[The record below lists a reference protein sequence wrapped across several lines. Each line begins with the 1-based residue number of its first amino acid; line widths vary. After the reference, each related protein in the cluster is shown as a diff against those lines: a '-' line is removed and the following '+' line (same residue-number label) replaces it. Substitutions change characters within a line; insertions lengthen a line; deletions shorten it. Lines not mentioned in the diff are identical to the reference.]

1 MAFKVLMPKLGMM
14 EGDLSVVEWKV
25 NVGDKVEKGQALC
38 VVEGQKITNDVE
50 SEIAGVVRGIYIQPG
65 EPCKI
70 GTVIAI
76 VADADED
83 ISALEP
89 SASAGPAAPVQAA
102 SAAAPAA
109 ADEEGGPKASPSA
122 NALAKEK
129 NVKLSK
135 VAAALGISRR
145 ITVFD
150 VERYLEEFKALE
162 PKSKESKLTGMRKVI
177 AIRMLKSSNETAPVS
192 MARYADVT
200 ELVKSRESRKAEF
213 KAAGKPLPSYNDL
226 VIKAAAL
233 ALKQHPTL
241 NATYEDEV
249 IYEWE
254 NININMA
261 VSVDAGLTVPVIRDA
276 DKKNIFEINAAA
288 KDLAERA
295 TKNKLTGDELAGGT
309 FTVTNL
315 GMFGIEVSTPI
326 INLPEV
332 AILGV
337 GTIKPRLVM
346 EDGKVVEKQ
355 EMGLSLTVDH
365 RIIDGAP
372 GAEFLKTVVGI
383 LAEPEQ
389 LWA

>member
-1 MAFKVLMPKLGMM
+1 MAYKVLMPKLGMM

-83 ISALEP
+83 ISALVP

-122 NALAKEK
+122 KALAKEK

-337 GTIKPRLVM
+337 GTIKPRLVL

>member
-1 MAFKVLMPKLGMM
+1 MAYKVLMPKLGMM

-25 NVGDKVEKGQALC
+25 KAGDTVEKGQALC
-38 VVEGQKITNDVE
+38 TVEGQKITNDVE
-50 SEIAGVVRGIYIQPG
+50 SEIAGVVRGIYVQPG
-65 EPCKI
+65 DPCKI

-83 ISALEP
+83 ISALVP
-89 SASAGPAAPVQAA
+89 SASAGQAAPSATVV
-102 SAAAPAA
+102 SAAPPVQ
-109 ADEEGGPKASPSA
+109 DEEDGPKASPSA
-122 NALAKEK
+122 KALAKEK

-135 VAAALGISRR
+135 IASALGISRR

-162 PKSKESKLTGMRKVI
+162 PKSKESRLTGMRKVI

-200 ELVKSRESRKAEF
+200 ELVKSRESRRAEF

-261 VSVDAGLTVPVIRDA
+261 VSVEAGLTVPVIRDA

-337 GTIKPRLVM
+337 GTIKPRLVL
-346 EDGKVVEKQ
+346 EDGQVVEKQ

-372 GAEFLKTVVGI
+372 GAEFLKTVVAI

>member
-1 MAFKVLMPKLGMM
+1 MAYKVLMPKLGMM

-25 NVGDKVEKGQALC
+25 NVGDTVEKGQALC

-50 SEIAGVVRGIYIQPG
+50 SEIAGVVRGIYVQPG
-65 EPCKI
+65 DPCKI

-83 ISALEP
+83 ISALVP
-89 SASAGPAAPVQAA
+89 SATAGPAAPAPTAA
-102 SAAAPAA
+102 AAAPAEK
-109 ADEEGGPKASPSA
+109 DEEDGPKASPSA
-122 NALAKEK
+122 KALAKEK

-135 VAAALGISRR
+135 VASALGISRR

-162 PKSKESKLTGMRKVI
+162 PKSKESRLTGMRKVI

-337 GTIKPRLVM
+337 GTIKPRLVL

>member
-1 MAFKVLMPKLGMM
+1 MAYKVLMPKLGMM

-25 NVGDKVEKGQALC
+25 KAGDTVEKGQALC
-38 VVEGQKITNDVE
+38 TVEGQKITNDVE
-50 SEIAGVVRGIYIQPG
+50 SEIAGVVRGIYVQPG
-65 EPCKI
+65 DPCKI

-83 ISALEP
+83 ISALVP
-89 SASAGPAAPVQAA
+89 SASAGQPVPAATVV
-102 SAAAPAA
+102 AAAPAA
-109 ADEEGGPKASPSA
+109 QAEEDGPKASPSA
-122 NALAKEK
+122 KALAKEK

-135 VAAALGISRR
+135 IASALGISRR

-162 PKSKESKLTGMRKVI
+162 PKSKESRLTGMRKVI

-337 GTIKPRLVM
+337 GTIKPRLVL

-372 GAEFLKTVVGI
+372 GAEFLKTVVAI

>member
-1 MAFKVLMPKLGMM
+1 MAYKVLMPKLGMM

-83 ISALEP
+83 ISALVP
-89 SASAGPAAPVQAA
+89 SDSAGPAAPVQAA

-122 NALAKEK
+122 KALAKEK

-337 GTIKPRLVM
+337 GTIKPRLVL

>member
-1 MAFKVLMPKLGMM
+1 MAYKVLMPKLGMM

-25 NVGDKVEKGQALC
+25 KAGDTVEKGQALC
-38 VVEGQKITNDVE
+38 TVEGQKITNDVE
-50 SEIAGVVRGIYIQPG
+50 SEIAGVVRGIYVQPG
-65 EPCKI
+65 DPCKI

-83 ISALEP
+83 ISALVP
-89 SASAGPAAPVQAA
+89 SASAGQAAPSATVV
-102 SAAAPAA
+102 SAAPPVQ
-109 ADEEGGPKASPSA
+109 DEEDGPKASPSA
-122 NALAKEK
+122 KALAKEK

-135 VAAALGISRR
+135 IASALGISRR

-162 PKSKESKLTGMRKVI
+162 PKSKESRLTGMRKVI

-337 GTIKPRLVM
+337 GTIKPRLVL

-372 GAEFLKTVVGI
+372 GAEFLKTVVAI

>member
-1 MAFKVLMPKLGMM
+1 MAYKVLMPKLGMM

-25 NVGDKVEKGQALC
+25 KAGDTVEKGQALC
-38 VVEGQKITNDVE
+38 TVEGQKITNDVE
-50 SEIAGVVRGIYIQPG
+50 SEIAGVVRGIYVQPG
-65 EPCKI
+65 DPCKI

-83 ISALEP
+83 ISALVP
-89 SASAGPAAPVQAA
+89 SASAGQPVPAATVV
-102 SAAAPAA
+102 AAAPAA
-109 ADEEGGPKASPSA
+109 QDEEDGPKASPSA
-122 NALAKEK
+122 KALAKEK

-135 VAAALGISRR
+135 IASALGISRR

-162 PKSKESKLTGMRKVI
+162 PKSKESRLTGMRKVI

-337 GTIKPRLVM
+337 GTIKPRLVL

-372 GAEFLKTVVGI
+372 GAEFLKTVVAI

>member
-1 MAFKVLMPKLGMM
+1 MAYKVLMPKLGMM

-25 NVGDKVEKGQALC
+25 NVGDTVEKGQALC
-38 VVEGQKITNDVE
+38 TVEGQKITNDVQ
-50 SEIAGVVRGIYIQPG
+50 SEVAGVVRGIYMQPG
-65 EPCKI
+65 EACKI

-83 ISALEP
+83 ISALVP
-89 SASAGPAAPVQAA
+89 SASAAPAAAA
-102 SAAAPAA
+102 PTAAAAAPAA
-109 ADEEGGPKASPSA
+109 EEDDGPKASPSA
-122 NALAKEK
+122 KALAREK

-135 VAAALGISRR
+135 VASALGISRR

-150 VERYLEEFKALE
+150 VERYLAEFKALE
-162 PKSKESKLTGMRKVI
+162 PKSKESRLTGMRKVI

-233 ALKQHPTL
+233 ALKQHPAL

-288 KDLAERA
+288 KDLADRA

-337 GTIKPRLVM
+337 GTIKPRLAL

>member
-1 MAFKVLMPKLGMM
+1 MLV
-14 EGDLSVVEWKV
+14 
-25 NVGDKVEKGQALC
+25 
-38 VVEGQKITNDVE
+38 
-50 SEIAGVVRGIYIQPG
+50 
-65 EPCKI
+65 
-70 GTVIAI
+70 
-76 VADADED
+76 
-83 ISALEP
+83 P
-89 SASAGPAAPVQAA
+89 SSSAGPA
-102 SAAAPAA
+102 AAAPAA
-109 ADEEGGPKASPSA
+109 AAVAAPAAAEEDDGPKASPSA
-122 NALAKEK
+122 KALAKEK
-129 NVKLSK
+129 NVKLAK

-226 VIKAAAL
+226 LIKAAAL
-233 ALKQHPTL
+233 ALKQHPNM

-276 DKKNIFEINAAA
+276 DKKSIFEINAAA

-315 GMFGIEVSTPI
+315 GMYGIEVSTPI

-337 GTIKPRLVM
+337 GTIKPRLVL
-346 EDGKVVEKQ
+346 EDGQVVEKK

-383 LAEPEQ
+383 LGEPEQ

>member
-1 MAFKVLMPKLGMM
+1 MAYKVLMPKLGMM

-25 NVGDKVEKGQALC
+25 NVGDTVEKGQALC
-38 VVEGQKITNDVE
+38 TVEGQKITNDVQ
-50 SEIAGVVRGIYIQPG
+50 SEVAGVVRGIYMQPG
-65 EPCKI
+65 EACKI

-83 ISALEP
+83 ISALVP
-89 SASAGPAAPVQAA
+89 SSSAAPAAAA
-102 SAAAPAA
+102 PTTAAAAPAA
-109 ADEEGGPKASPSA
+109 PEEDEGPKASPSA
-122 NALAKEK
+122 KALAREK

-135 VAAALGISRR
+135 VASARGISRR
-145 ITVFD
+145 LTVFD
-150 VERYLEEFKALE
+150 VERYLAEFKALE
-162 PKSKESKLTGMRKVI
+162 PKSKESRLTGMRKVI

-233 ALKQHPTL
+233 ALKQHPAL

-288 KDLAERA
+288 KDLADRA

-337 GTIKPRLVM
+337 GTIKPRLAL